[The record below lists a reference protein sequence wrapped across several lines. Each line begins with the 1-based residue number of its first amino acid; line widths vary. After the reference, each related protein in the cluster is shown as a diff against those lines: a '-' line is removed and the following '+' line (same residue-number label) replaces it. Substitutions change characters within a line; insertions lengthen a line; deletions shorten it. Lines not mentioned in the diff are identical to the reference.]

1 MSGPILLILR
11 LLMVLALYAFV
22 GWALLTVWRDIRRQ
36 GDLIVMRQVPLIEL
50 RRKDQEHSQSYRGIL
65 PEIVIGREPACDF
78 YLDDQ
83 TISARHAR
91 LSHHHGQWWIE
102 DLGSTNGTF
111 LNQATITTPMVIV
124 SGDELCFGQV
134 IVLVSM

>member
-1 MSGPILLILR
+1 
-11 LLMVLALYAFV
+11 MVLALYAFV

-36 GDLIVMRQVPLIEL
+36 GDLIMMRQVPPIDL